1 MPRFADEEG
10 RTPVMTA
17 VKAAEARLLTE
28 QPSKSYLGPEGDIGF
43 VRALAT
49 LVLGKDSQA
58 ARLIAEAFSA
68 VLYAS
73 GYTWF
78 VVMLAAIHGELTKD
92 LPRPFL

>member
-1 MPRFADEEG
+1 MAFLG
-10 RTPVMTA
+10 L
-17 VKAAEARLLTE
+17 AAIAFLIVSNLLTM
-28 QPSKSYLGPEGDIGF
+28 LVGL
-43 VRALAT
+43 LAT
-49 LVLGKDSQA
+49 LVLGKDAQA